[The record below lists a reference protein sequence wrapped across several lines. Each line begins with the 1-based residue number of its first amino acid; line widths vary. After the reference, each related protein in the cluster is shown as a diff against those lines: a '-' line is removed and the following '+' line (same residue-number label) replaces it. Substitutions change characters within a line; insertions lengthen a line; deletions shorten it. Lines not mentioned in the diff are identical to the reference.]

1 MSFTLQGVHH
11 VGLTVSDM
19 KRSFEWYSRMFG
31 VVPGAVNHGSGPD
44 LERGVGVEGAE
55 LTFSM
60 IDIGNVNLEFLEYSH
75 PDGKP
80 FDSRNCDIGA
90 THVCFRVDDMESAY
104 STLVERGAVFSGP
117 TVRLPARGGPICAT
131 RTASNWRSGRTRSR
145 GRRVIRTGRLATGGG
160 APRW

>member
-31 VVPGAVNHGSGPD
+31 VVPGPVNHGSGPD
-44 LERGVGVEGAE
+44 LERGVGVEGAT

-80 FDSRNCDIGA
+80 FDTRNCDIGA

-117 TVRLPARGGPICAT
+117 PVTLTDGPLA
-131 RTASNWRSGRTRSR
+131 GSR
-145 GRRVIRTGRLATGGG
+145 WAYLRDPDGIQLEIWQDPKQG
-160 APRW
+160 